1 MGLLV
6 MQEKAIVYF
15 VVAWLSCWLV
25 DLIFIATRGPVSL
38 DPIVKLIIVLICLI
52 VVLIGLSKVN
62 WLL

>member
-1 MGLLV
+1 

-15 VVAWLSCWLV
+15 VVAWLACWAI
-25 DLIFIATRGPVSL
+25 DLAIFVARSPVLL
-38 DPIVKLIIVLICLI
+38 DPILKLIIVVMCLI